1 MPLDHH
7 TEALFVAL
15 QELGTGYL
23 LVVTGAGISAAS
35 GISTFRGS
43 DPEAVWRQNDV
54 RMATY
59 DYFVRDPVRQLEWYL
74 DRFEKALGAKPN
86 PAHRAL
92 VDLEQWVASQGGQF
106 RLVTQNIDTL
116 HELAGSRDLIKV
128 HGTLDRLR
136 CSKSGCDN
144 AAPTGSLPLPLDQI
158 ERFRR
163 APSETVLPRCP
174 DCGSILRAHVLFF
187 DEHYFEHADYRFPEV
202 EIAGSR
208 ANLIVFV
215 GTSFSVG
222 VTDVLVRSGLEN
234 RAKLFSIDPAA
245 GRARYPGMG
254 EIQGR
259 AEIILPT
266 VVGELTRAA

>member
-1 MPLDHH
+1 MQLDQHIR
-7 TEALFVAL
+7 TLVVAL
-15 QELGTGYL
+15 EELGAGQV

-59 DYFVRDPVRQLEWYL
+59 DYFVRDPVKQLEWYL

-92 VDLEQWVASQGGQF
+92 VDLEKWIDSRGGGF

-128 HGTLDRLR
+128 HGTLDRVR
-136 CSKSGCDN
+136 CSKTGCAN

-158 ERFRR
+158 ELFRR
-163 APSETVLPRCP
+163 QPSETVLPRCP
-174 DCGSILRAHVLFF
+174 VCSSILRAHVLFF
-187 DEHYFEHADYRFPEV
+187 DEHYFEHADYRFSEV
-202 EIAGSR
+202 ENSGSQ
-208 ANLIVFV
+208 ASLIIFV

-222 VTDVLVRSGLEN
+222 VTDVLVRSGLDN
-234 RAKLFSIDPAA
+234 GAKLFSIDPAV
-245 GRARYPGMG
+245 GRVRYPGIV
-254 EIQGR
+254 EIQDR
-259 AEIILPT
+259 AEIVLPT
-266 VVGELTRAA
+266 IVGELARVA